1 MFIGNLL
8 AIFYAL
14 VGVGSPSGKYVG
26 SKTVFG
32 ETIGASVSF
41 RDSNTLDFAITGAF
55 ALNCAGEPYVLSG
68 NEIVISD
75 IDEVGDCAH
84 DALVDNGVTLTDILY
99 DETKNQITVSV
110 KYSVAKI
117 DLVLI
122 PEINFMVD
130 VYTY

>member
-1 MFIGNLL
+1 MFVGNLI

-14 VGVGSPSGKYVG
+14 TGLASPSGVYVG

-55 ALNCAGEPYVLSG
+55 ALNCAGEPYAVSG
-68 NEIVISD
+68 NEIVLSD
-75 IDEVGDCAH
+75 IDQVGDCAH
-84 DALVDNGVTLTDILY
+84 DALEDNGVTLNDIVY
-99 DETKNQITVSV
+99 DGTKNQVTVSV

-117 DLVLI
+117 DLVLS
-122 PEINFMVD
+122 PELNFMVD
-130 VYTY
+130 VA

>member
-1 MFIGNLL
+1 MFVGNLL

-14 VGVGSPSGKYVG
+14 TGLVSPSGKYVG

-55 ALNCAGEPYVLSG
+55 ELNCAGEPYALSG
-68 NEIVISD
+68 NEIVLLD
-75 IDEVGDCAH
+75 INEAGDCAH
-84 DALVDNGVTLTDILY
+84 DALADNGVTLNDIVY
-99 DETKNQITVSV
+99 DGTNNKITVSV

-117 DLVLI
+117 DLVLS
-122 PEINFMVD
+122 PELNFMVD
-130 VYTY
+130 VHSY

>member
-1 MFIGNLL
+1 MFVGNLI

-14 VGVGSPSGKYVG
+14 TGLATPSGVYVG

-55 ALNCAGEPYVLSG
+55 ALNCAGEPYVVSG
-68 NEIVISD
+68 NEIVLSD
-75 IDEVGDCAH
+75 IDQVGDCAH
-84 DALVDNGVTLTDILY
+84 DALEDNGVILTNILY
-99 DETKNQITVSV
+99 DGSKNHLTVSV

-117 DLVLI
+117 DLELS
-122 PEINFMVD
+122 PELNFMVD

>member
-1 MFIGNLL
+1 MFVGNLI

-14 VGVGSPSGKYVG
+14 TGLASPSGVYVG

-55 ALNCAGEPYVLSG
+55 ALNCAGEPYAVSG
-68 NEIVISD
+68 NEIVLLD
-75 IDEVGDCAH
+75 IDEAGDCAH
-84 DALVDNGVTLTDILY
+84 DALDENGVTLNDIVY
-99 DETKNQITVSV
+99 DGTKNQVTVSV

-117 DLVLI
+117 DLVLS
-122 PEINFMVD
+122 PELNFMVD
-130 VYTY
+130 AA

>member
-1 MFIGNLL
+1 LI

-14 VGVGSPSGKYVG
+14 TGLASPSGVYVG

-55 ALNCAGEPYVLSG
+55 ELNCAGEPYAVSG
-68 NEIVISD
+68 NEIVLSD
-75 IDEVGDCAH
+75 IDQVGDCAH
-84 DALVDNGVTLTDILY
+84 DALDENGVTLNDIVY
-99 DETKNQITVSV
+99 DGTKNQVTVSV

-117 DLVLI
+117 DLVLS
-122 PEINFMVD
+122 PELNFMVD
-130 VYTY
+130 VHSY

>member
-41 RDSNTLDFAITGAF
+41 RDSNTLDFSITGAI

-122 PEINFMVD
+122 PEIIFMVD
-130 VYTY
+130 V

>member
-1 MFIGNLL
+1 MFVGNLIS
-8 AIFYAL
+8 IFYAL
-14 VGVGSPSGKYVG
+14 VGVVSPSGKYNG

-41 RDSNTLDFAITGAF
+41 RDRNTLDFEITGAF
-55 ALNCAGEPYVLSG
+55 ALNCAGEPYLLSG
-68 NEIVISD
+68 NEIVLSD
-75 IDEVGDCAH
+75 IDEIGDCAH

-122 PEINFMVD
+122 PEINLMVD
-130 VYTY
+130 VNSY